1 EQLID
6 ENTCLLNKKL
16 PKELILSSTR
26 SNLEFWDISWCTN
39 ITEGE
44 IRILAE
50 SCPKLTSFKA
60 EGYTQMTNNAAIE
73 LGKNCSNLLFLD
85 LNRCSSLTDDCLI
98 ALVHYCPMAL
108 HYNHNMT
115 TGPQMKKLNDNGQF
129 EKALTLYEDQI
140 EKQNKQSTNFTIDQ
154 VLKACIELGDIK
166 RAKDIHNKLSP
177 TMANNSFIQSNLI
190 RLYSLVDNNRC
201 EEALKFFRE
210 INITPSEFTFS
221 ILFKICTEIAD
232 QRSLEFGK
240 LIFDRMP
247 KKFYNNIV
255 IITSALQM
263 FLKCGDISTAE
274 ELFNRIQNKNLIV
287 FTVMMKGFVLN
298 KMEERA
304 IDLFFKIDK
313 PNKIILSI
321 FFKACAQL
329 KSEKALTLG
338 KKVFN
343 KLVIESNQS
352 NVFLYSVL
360 NMFIQCDDL
369 KSAESL
375 FDRINRDIISY
386 GSMMKFSNVKDQ
398 PEKTLELFQRMKKDN
413 LNPNEIIFVHT
424 FGYV

>member
-1 EQLID
+1 MNTQEEQLID

-73 LGKNCSNLLFLD
+73 LGKNCSNLLLLD
-85 LNRCSSLTDDCLI
+85 LNRC
-98 ALVHYCPMAL
+98 
-108 HYNHNMT
+108 
-115 TGPQMKKLNDNGQF
+115 PQMKKLNDNGQF